1 MKPLKRRQSMQ
12 SPLYINRYPK
22 EIQKK
27 LKYATPL
34 TIEIA
39 NRWVLGWPEAVTAL
53 IDSGQY
59 LEALENQ
66 EQQEREALTQPGN
79 THLARHE
86 IVLEA
91 GLSLAPPAVIS

>member
-1 MKPLKRRQSMQ
+1 
-12 SPLYINRYPK
+12 
-22 EIQKK
+22 
-27 LKYATPL
+27 
-34 TIEIA
+34 
-39 NRWVLGWPEAVTAL
+39 VTAL
-53 IDSGQY
+53 IESGQY

-91 GLSLAPPAVIS
+91 GLSQRHRQ